1 MQNQLFIYAVLCM
14 KMACILTGV
23 DYIMSVIT
31 YSFLLISCV
40 EEPYESVEVF
50 TLPGVVNVDVAVS
63 LVI

>member
-23 DYIMSVIT
+23 DYMSVIT